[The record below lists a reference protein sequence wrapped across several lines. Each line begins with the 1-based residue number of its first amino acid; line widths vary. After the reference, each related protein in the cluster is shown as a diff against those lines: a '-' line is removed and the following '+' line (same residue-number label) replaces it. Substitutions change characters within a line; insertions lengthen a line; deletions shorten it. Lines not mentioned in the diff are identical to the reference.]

1 MLKESALEGIEAM
14 TVIELPDDQAAAL
27 TAKAAAQG
35 LSLEDWF
42 RNLARDESATAS
54 EAPDKPLQTAANI
67 ILKRMRNV
75 PAGIMAAMPKD
86 GATQH
91 DHYIYG
97 LPKKEA

>member
-1 MLKESALEGIEAM
+1 M
-14 TVIELPDDQAAAL
+14 TVIELPDDQVAAL

-35 LSLEDWF
+35 LSLAEWF
-42 RNLARDESATAS
+42 KNMATDEPAKANAASA
-54 EAPDKPLQTAANI
+54 KPLQTAADI
-67 ILKRMRNV
+67 VVARMRNV
-75 PAGIMAAMPKD
+75 PSEIMATMPKD

>member
-1 MLKESALEGIEAM
+1 MLKELEPEGIGAM

-42 RNLARDESATAS
+42 RNLARDDSAAAS

-67 ILKRMRNV
+67 ILKRMRNMPV
-75 PAGIMAAMPKD
+75 GIMDGMPKD